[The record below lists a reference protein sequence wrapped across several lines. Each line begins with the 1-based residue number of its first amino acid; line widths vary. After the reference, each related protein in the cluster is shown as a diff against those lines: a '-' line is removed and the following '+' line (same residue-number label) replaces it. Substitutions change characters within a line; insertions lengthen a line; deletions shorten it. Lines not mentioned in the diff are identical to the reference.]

1 MEASVERFIIVPCLK
16 IQMQFIICLIEI
28 LLKIE
33 KSELVRETLSIDD
46 EANVIP
52 NHLDLYYWWF
62 TAVSVASD
70 LPKIQSHMCVLFNLA
85 ETYNKVSNTNM
96 MKKPNENQEIES
108 AKRMEW
114 ISKRR
119 KGAWNTVCGENLD
132 ITLDR
137 RSKFKISLL
146 YNDTLIT
153 LFNYFDIL
161 CMGRLIE

>member
-1 MEASVERFIIVPCLK
+1 MEASVLRGLSWYHAWNAVYIFDRNFVDDIKKVNLSGKHYLSMLK
-16 IQMQFIICLIEI
+16 PTWL
-28 LLKIE
+28 
-33 KSELVRETLSIDD
+33 
-46 EANVIP
+46 P